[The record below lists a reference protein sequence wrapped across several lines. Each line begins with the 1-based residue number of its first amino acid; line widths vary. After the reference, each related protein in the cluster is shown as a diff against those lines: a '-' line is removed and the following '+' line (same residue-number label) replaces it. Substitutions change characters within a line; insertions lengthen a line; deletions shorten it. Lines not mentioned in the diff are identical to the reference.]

1 MSKSLD
7 MYFPLVTQ
15 FKQIHRAAL
24 AALFVLLS
32 SCQLLET
39 RVESPDEIIERVSQQ
54 KIFFASYD
62 EVWRAAHAAIKYTI
76 ASENQD
82 FGVIETDYVK
92 AVDGWLPPFMNKP
105 SHPGSRYKLT
115 FNFARGTTQGRESVR
130 VTIDKRIEVFRSVI
144 SDIEVIP
151 SDGFE
156 EKVLFYRIERE
167 IIIQNALKKA
177 TASEGF

>member
-1 MSKSLD
+1 MKLLWLKIH
-7 MYFPLVTQ
+7 FLV
-15 FKQIHRAAL
+15 FL
-24 AALFVLLS
+24 NLFAGS
-32 SCQLLET
+32 SCKLVEN
-39 RVESPDEIIERVSQQ
+39 RVESPEEILDRVSQQ
-54 KIFFASYD
+54 KVFFATYD

-92 AVDGWLPPFMNKP
+92 AVDGWLPPFLTKP
-105 SHPGSRYKLT
+105 INPGSRYKLT
-115 FNFARGTTQGRESVR
+115 FNFAKGNTQGKESVR

-144 SDIEVIP
+144 SDIEVVP

-167 IIIQNALKKA
+167 IIIQSALKKA
-177 TASEGF
+177 AESSNN

>member
-1 MSKSLD
+1 MAFFNGNSFHKLFIVILAPCFLFASCSLVEKKSETPEEILD
-7 MYFPLVTQ
+7 
-15 FKQIHRAAL
+15 
-24 AALFVLLS
+24 
-32 SCQLLET
+32 
-39 RVESPDEIIERVSQQ
+39 RVSQQ
-54 KIFFASYD
+54 KVFFATYD

-82 FGVIETDYVK
+82 FGVIETDFVK
-92 AVDGWLPPFMNKP
+92 AVDGWLPPFLNKP
-105 SHPGSRYKLT
+105 VNPGSRYKLT
-115 FNFARGTTQGRESVR
+115 FNFAKGNTQGKESVR

-144 SDIEVIP
+144 SDVEVVP

-177 TASEGF
+177 ALAQ